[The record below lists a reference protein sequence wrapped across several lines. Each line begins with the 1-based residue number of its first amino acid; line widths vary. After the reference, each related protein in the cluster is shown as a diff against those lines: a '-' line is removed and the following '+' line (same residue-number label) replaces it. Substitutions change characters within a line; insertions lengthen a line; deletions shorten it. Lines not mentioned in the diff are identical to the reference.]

1 MATIIKHRRTGNQYI
16 LLSINGET
24 NKTNPSRF
32 ISELFDREKPEVSCS
47 ATVCDT
53 LGNIFIADI
62 DDLQVVEIDGI
73 KPADILPE
81 VSYEPP
87 EVNDSN
93 TYGTLDSDFDE
104 FEEEFEEELEEELEE
119 AFDRE
124 SDSEPT
130 LTIPIRNSL
139 DAPHSDD
146 SDDDKD
152 WI

>member
-1 MATIIKHRRTGNQYI
+1 MTIIVKHRRTGNQYI
-16 LLSINGET
+16 LLGINGET
-24 NKTNPSRF
+24 NKANPSRF

-47 ATVCDT
+47 ATLCDT

-73 KPADILPE
+73 KPVDILPK

-87 EVNDSN
+87 NLSDSN
-93 TYGTLDSDFDE
+93 TYSSPSSN
-104 FEEEFEEELEEELEE
+104 FEEEFDEEFDEELEEEFE
-119 AFDRE
+119 RE

-130 LTIPIRNSL
+130 STIPIRNSL
-139 DAPHSDD
+139 DAPHLDD
-146 SDDDKD
+146 NDDDKD